1 MTIMMNLMVVVTIK
15 MMMKT
20 MTLMIMP
27 TMMTTLTIKVNE
39 GVDGGNPLTQP
50 VLPPS
55 CLNPLAAAAAA
66 GDDADAAECW
76 W

>member
-1 MTIMMNLMVVVTIK
+1 
-15 MMMKT
+15 

-55 CLNPLAAAAAA
+55 CLNPLAAAAGDDAA
-66 GDDADAAECW
+66 AGADADGGDDADADDAAGDTS
-76 W
+76 

>member
-1 MTIMMNLMVVVTIK
+1 MMNLMVVVTIK

-55 CLNPLAAAAAA
+55 CLNPLAAAAA